1 MATPINPTDILFA
14 TLTCRGNTIA
24 SLKFSGMSSMPAVF
38 RHLRP
43 VLSSCQGLAVLALRN
58 SSQGWTQ
65 QSRVILCGN
74 NSGSSKPVQLT
85 LF

>member
-14 TLTCRGNTIA
+14 RISWRGNTIA

-43 VLSSCQGLAVLALRN
+43 VLSGRQGMAVLALRN

-65 QSRVILCGN
+65 QRRVVLDGRPYGN
-74 NSGSSKPVQLT
+74 EKPVQLT